1 MARSV
6 SIRLGDGSV
15 LVGNS
20 EDGEPVSTRPRPL
33 WVVAGVFVLTSATLQ
48 WAWAQARG
56 TSIERAVIDSAT
68 VRTAVTIINAVT
80 PDFQAQAV
88 GSRIRAPG
96 GGINVLNGCEGTE
109 VLFLLV
115 AALLACPLNWRTRVV
130 GLLAGTAF
138 VFLANQVRLLALFY
152 SYQLN
157 RDLFDQLHGLV
168 MPLVLI
174 AMTTGFFALLM
185 QWDARGRTKPNCA
198 T

>member
-20 EDGEPVSTRPRPL
+20 EDGEPVPTRLRSL
-33 WVVAGVFVLTSATLQ
+33 WATAGVFVLTSATLQ
-48 WAWAQARG
+48 WAWTQARG

-68 VRTAVTIINAVT
+68 VRTAVTIINVIT
-80 PDFQAQAV
+80 PDIHAQAV
-88 GSRIRAPG
+88 GSRIRASG

-115 AALLACPLNWRTRVV
+115 AALLACPLLWRTRVL
-130 GLLAGTAF
+130 GLLGGAVF

-152 SYQLN
+152 SYQLD
-157 RDLFDQLHGLV
+157 RALFDQLHGLV

-185 QWDARGRTKPNCA
+185 QWDTRSQAKLVRST
-198 T
+198 